1 MTNYCNMWIDILN
14 KISSSLN
21 GPILIERKMR
31 TRVISSFS
39 NTYESIIEIYDT
51 HNKKE
56 PFIIHSK
63 YTQEEDSYDSV
74 YMDIIE
80 LLINKIKDGNRS

>member
-1 MTNYCNMWIDILN
+1 MWIDILN

-21 GPILIERKMR
+21 GPVLIERKMR
-31 TRVISSFS
+31 TRVISSFG

-51 HNKKE
+51 SNKKE
-56 PFIIHSK
+56 PFIAHSK

>member
-1 MTNYCNMWIDILN
+1 MWLDISN
-14 KISSSLN
+14 NISSSLN
-21 GPILIERKMR
+21 GPILIDRKMK

-51 HNKKE
+51 SNKKE
-56 PFIIHSK
+56 PFIMHSK

>member
-1 MTNYCNMWIDILN
+1 MWIDILN

-56 PFIIHSK
+56 HFIMHSK

>member
-1 MTNYCNMWIDILN
+1 MWIDILN

-21 GPILIERKMR
+21 WPVLIELKMR
-31 TRVISSFS
+31 TSVISSFS

-51 HNKKE
+51 ANKKE
-56 PFIIHSK
+56 PFIVHSK
-63 YTQEEDSYDSV
+63 YTQEEDYYDSV

>member
-1 MTNYCNMWIDILN
+1 MWIDILN

-21 GPILIERKMR
+21 GPILIERKMK

-39 NTYESIIEIYDT
+39 NTYESIVELYDIS
-51 HNKKE
+51 NKKE
-56 PFIIHSK
+56 PFIVHSK
-63 YTQEEDSYDSV
+63 YTQEEDPYDLV

>member
-1 MTNYCNMWIDILN
+1 MWIDILN

-51 HNKKE
+51 NNKKE

>member
-1 MTNYCNMWIDILN
+1 MWIDILN

-39 NTYESIIEIYDT
+39 NTYESIIELYDT
-51 HNKKE
+51 ANKKE
-56 PFIIHSK
+56 PFIMHSK

>member
-1 MTNYCNMWIDILN
+1 MWIDILN

-39 NTYESIIEIYDT
+39 NTYESIIELYDT
-51 HNKKE
+51 ANKKE
-56 PFIIHSK
+56 PFIVHSK

>member
-1 MTNYCNMWIDILN
+1 MWIDILN

-39 NTYESIIEIYDT
+39 NMYESIIEIYDT
-51 HNKKE
+51 SNKKE
-56 PFIIHSK
+56 PFIVRSK

>member
-1 MTNYCNMWIDILN
+1 MWIDILN

-21 GPILIERKMR
+21 GPILIERKMK

-51 HNKKE
+51 SNKKE
-56 PFIIHSK
+56 PFIIHSR

>member
-1 MTNYCNMWIDILN
+1 MWIDILN

-21 GPILIERKMR
+21 GPILIERKMK

-51 HNKKE
+51 ANKKE
-56 PFIIHSK
+56 PFIVHSK
-63 YTQEEDSYDSV
+63 YTQEEDYYDSV

>member
-1 MTNYCNMWIDILN
+1 MWIDILN

-51 HNKKE
+51 QNKKE

-63 YTQEEDSYDSV
+63 YAQEEDSYDSV

>member
-1 MTNYCNMWIDILN
+1 MWIDILN
-14 KISSSLN
+14 RISSSLN
-21 GPILIERKMR
+21 GPVLIERKMR

-39 NTYESIIEIYDT
+39 NTYESSIEIYDT
-51 HNKKE
+51 ANKKE
-56 PFIIHSK
+56 PFIVHSK
-63 YTQEEDSYDSV
+63 YTQEEDYYDSV

>member
-1 MTNYCNMWIDILN
+1 
-14 KISSSLN
+14 
-21 GPILIERKMR
+21 MR

-51 HNKKE
+51 SNKKE
-56 PFIIHSK
+56 PFIMHSK

>member
-1 MTNYCNMWIDILN
+1 MWIDILN

-31 TRVISSFS
+31 TRVISYFS
-39 NTYESIIEIYDT
+39 NTYESIIEIYET
-51 HNKKE
+51 SNKKE
-56 PFIIHSK
+56 PFIVYSK

-74 YMDIIE
+74 YMDVIE

>member
-1 MTNYCNMWIDILN
+1 MWIDILN

-51 HNKKE
+51 SNKKE
-56 PFIIHSK
+56 PFIMHSR
-63 YTQEEDSYDSV
+63 YAQEEDSYDSV

>member
-1 MTNYCNMWIDILN
+1 MWIDILN

-21 GPILIERKMR
+21 GPVLIERKMR

-51 HNKKE
+51 SNKKE
-56 PFIIHSK
+56 PFITHSK

-80 LLINKIKDGNRS
+80 LLINRIKDGNRS

>member
-1 MTNYCNMWIDILN
+1 MWIDILN

-63 YTQEEDSYDSV
+63 YTQEKDSYDSV

>member
-1 MTNYCNMWIDILN
+1 MEGYVL
-14 KISSSLN
+14 
-21 GPILIERKMR
+21 
-31 TRVISSFS
+31 SSFS
-39 NTYESIIEIYDT
+39 NTYECIIEIYDT
-51 HNKKE
+51 SNKKE
-56 PFIIHSK
+56 PFIMHSK

>member
-1 MTNYCNMWIDILN
+1 MWIDILN

-56 PFIIHSK
+56 PFIVHSK

>member
-1 MTNYCNMWIDILN
+1 MWIDILN

-51 HNKKE
+51 PNKKE
-56 PFIIHSK
+56 PFIMHSK

>member
-1 MTNYCNMWIDILN
+1 MWIDILN

-21 GPILIERKMR
+21 GPLLIERKMK

-51 HNKKE
+51 SNKKE
-56 PFIIHSK
+56 PFIMHSR

-74 YMDIIE
+74 YI
-80 LLINKIKDGNRS
+80 LFINSSIVSI

>member
-1 MTNYCNMWIDILN
+1 MWIDILN

-21 GPILIERKMR
+21 GPVLIERKMR
-31 TRVISSFS
+31 TRVISSFI
-39 NTYESIIEIYDT
+39 NTYESIIEVYDT
-51 HNKKE
+51 SNKKG
-56 PFIIHSK
+56 PFIVHSK

>member
-1 MTNYCNMWIDILN
+1 MWIDILN

-39 NTYESIIEIYDT
+39 NTYESIIEIYDIS
-51 HNKKE
+51 NKKE

>member
-1 MTNYCNMWIDILN
+1 MWIDILN

-39 NTYESIIEIYDT
+39 NTYESIIEIYDIS
-51 HNKKE
+51 NKKE
-56 PFIIHSK
+56 PFIMHSK

>member
-1 MTNYCNMWIDILN
+1 MWIDILN

-51 HNKKE
+51 ANKKE
-56 PFIIHSK
+56 PFIVHSK
-63 YTQEEDSYDSV
+63 YTQEEDYYDSV

>member
-1 MTNYCNMWIDILN
+1 MWIDILN

-51 HNKKE
+51 RNKKE

>member
-1 MTNYCNMWIDILN
+1 MWIDILN

-39 NTYESIIEIYDT
+39 NTYESIIEIYDIS
-51 HNKKE
+51 NKKE
-56 PFIIHSK
+56 PFIMHSK

-74 YMDIIE
+74 YMDVIE

>member
-1 MTNYCNMWIDILN
+1 MWIDILN

-39 NTYESIIEIYDT
+39 NTYESIIEIYDIS
-51 HNKKE
+51 NKKE

-74 YMDIIE
+74 YMDVIE

>member
-1 MTNYCNMWIDILN
+1 MWIDILN

-21 GPILIERKMR
+21 GPMLIERKMK

-51 HNKKE
+51 SNKKE
-56 PFIIHSK
+56 PFVVHSK

-74 YMDIIE
+74 TIDGCYRT
-80 LLINKIKDGNRS
+80 INK

>member
-1 MTNYCNMWIDILN
+1 MWIDILN

-21 GPILIERKMR
+21 GPLLIERKMR

-51 HNKKE
+51 SNKKE
-56 PFIIHSK
+56 PFIMHSK
-63 YTQEEDSYDSV
+63 YAQEEDSYDSV

>member
-1 MTNYCNMWIDILN
+1 MWIDILN

-21 GPILIERKMR
+21 WPILIERKMM

-39 NTYESIIEIYDT
+39 NTYESIVEIYDT
-51 HNKKE
+51 SNKKE
-56 PFIIHSK
+56 PFIMHSK
-63 YTQEEDSYDSV
+63 YTQEEDSYDLV

>member
-1 MTNYCNMWIDILN
+1 MWIDILN

-31 TRVISSFS
+31 TRIISSFS
-39 NTYESIIEIYDT
+39 NMYESIVELYDIS
-51 HNKKE
+51 NKKE
-56 PFIIHSK
+56 PFIIHSR
-63 YTQEEDSYDSV
+63 YTQEEDSYDLV

>member
-1 MTNYCNMWIDILN
+1 MWIDILN

-21 GPILIERKMR
+21 GPVLIERKMR

-39 NTYESIIEIYDT
+39 NTYESIIELYDT
-51 HNKKE
+51 ANKKE
-56 PFIIHSK
+56 PFIVHSK

-74 YMDIIE
+74 YMDVIE

>member
-1 MTNYCNMWIDILN
+1 MWIDILN

-21 GPILIERKMR
+21 GPVLIERKMR

-51 HNKKE
+51 YNKKE